1 MTGSK
6 AYQKR
11 HAKARQRRRLTA
23 PGRLKRGRPGA
34 IARRRRGDRRQQRQ
48 DTGTVVQKNLQAA
61 LPARVVSAPLRRLTS
76 PRGVISTH
84 FLAVGAPP
92 ISMVAKL
99 HSTTQPLSRIR
110 GRKTVW

>member
-48 DTGTVVQKNLQAA
+48 DTGTVVQKNFTSRPPGQGRL
-61 LPARVVSAPLRRLTS
+61 RTVAP
-76 PRGVISTH
+76 VD
-84 FLAVGAPP
+84 
-92 ISMVAKL
+92 
-99 HSTTQPLSRIR
+99 
-110 GRKTVW
+110 